1 MLGRRRRQW
10 PNIIPTLV
18 QCLVFAGISLK
29 YDQCNLPTPPPP
41 SFRSALFFIDHAFCF
56 SFVLDIK
63 QTRLRLHMQLER
75 YLRAQKKPT
84 PPRGPTARVIY
95 HTCGQGDGIFHPVG
109 LQLMLYTT
117 PVARETVYFTPW
129 AYSSCYI
136 PHLWPGRRY
145 ISPRGPTAHV
155 IYHTCGQG
163 DGIFHPVGLQLVLY
177 TTPVARETVYFAPW
191 AYSSCYI
198 PHL

>member
-1 MLGRRRRQW
+1 MGLQLVLYTTPVARETVYFTPWAYSSCYVPHLWPGRRY
-10 PNIIPTLV
+10 
-18 QCLVFAGISLK
+18 IS
-29 YDQCNLPTPPPP
+29 
-41 SFRSALFFIDHAFCF
+41 
-56 SFVLDIK
+56 
-63 QTRLRLHMQLER
+63 
-75 YLRAQKKPT
+75 
-84 PPRGPTARVIY
+84 PRGPTARVMY
-95 HTCGQGDGIFHPVG
+95 HTCGQGDGIFRPVG
-109 LQLMLYTT
+109 LQLVLYTT

-145 ISPRGPTAHV
+145 ISPRGPTARV

-191 AYSSCYI
+191 AYSSWYI
-198 PHL
+198 PHLWPGRRYIYAYSSSLSSLVFCLKKTTSQKKLFVNTVA